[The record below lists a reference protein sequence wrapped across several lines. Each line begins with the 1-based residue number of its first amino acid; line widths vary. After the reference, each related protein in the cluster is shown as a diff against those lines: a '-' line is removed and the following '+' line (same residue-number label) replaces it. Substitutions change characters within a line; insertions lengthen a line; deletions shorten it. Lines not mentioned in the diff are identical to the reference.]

1 MNKILHLH
9 LILFLLSTTL
19 FSQQPTI
26 SQRLGDLETQRL
38 IKVACIGN
46 SVTYGYGHENP
57 DSTSYPSQ
65 LAAMLGNDYEV
76 GNFGK
81 SGATLLR
88 KGHRPY
94 NEQEEFKK
102 ALEFAPDIAI
112 IHLGLNDTDPR
123 NWKYYKK
130 EFISDYVA
138 LIEAFQ
144 KVKPN
149 NKNYIYRKTQT

>member
-1 MNKILHLH
+1 MKKYIILC
-9 LILFLLSTTL
+9 IIALLSTTL
-19 FSQQPTI
+19 YSQQLIANIQQP
-26 SQRLGDLETQRL
+26 

-65 LAAMLGNDYEV
+65 LAVMLGDDYEV

-112 IHLGLNDTDPR
+112 IHL
-123 NWKYYKK
+123 
-130 EFISDYVA
+130 
-138 LIEAFQ
+138 
-144 KVKPN
+144 
-149 NKNYIYRKTQT
+149 

>member
-1 MNKILHLH
+1 MKKYSLIILM
-9 LILFLLSTTL
+9 IFLLSSVA
-19 FSQQPTI
+19 FSQ
-26 SQRLGDLETQRL
+26 DK

-65 LAAMLGNDYEV
+65 LAVMLGDDYEV

-94 NEQEEFKK
+94 NEQQEFKK

-112 IHLGLNDTDPR
+112 IHL
-123 NWKYYKK
+123 
-130 EFISDYVA
+130 
-138 LIEAFQ
+138 
-144 KVKPN
+144 
-149 NKNYIYRKTQT
+149 